1 MSTDTNPEK
10 VNYYFEN
17 NVLYFRDNLTLPA
30 INYYGAHL
38 LKQIRHFSDNELT
51 IDLSQLKKLDS
62 AGVVFIDH
70 IKDRLPRKNINVVV
84 TGASRKVQNVLDTFA
99 APEDE
104 SIKEYIERTGLFER
118 IGRKSYDFK
127 QKTVM
132 DYLYLIAD
140 LAYWTFFG
148 LFDRKSQRKGEVI
161 TQAVSIGVNAL
172 PLVALI
178 SFLIGLVLAIQSAA
192 QLRQFGANIYIVDL
206 VVIAMTAEMGPLI
219 TAIMIAGR
227 SGSAIASELASMKV
241 AEELDALNTMG
252 INPVRYL
259 VVPKMQASIFTLP
272 FLTLLAN
279 ICGIFGG
286 MVVAYFYLNISFA
299 SFYFRMSDSLLFKD
313 IMTGIIKSLV
323 FAGLIVQ
330 TSAFFGLH
338 VEGGA
343 VGVGK
348 YTTKAV
354 VVSIFL
360 VILADSIL
368 GLIFY

>member
-1 MSTDTNPEK
+1 MSFEQIPEEVK
-10 VNYYFEN
+10 YYFEDKK
-17 NVLYFRDNLTLPA
+17 LIFEDSLTLPA
-30 INYYGAHL
+30 INFYGLKL
-38 LKQIRHFSDNELT
+38 LKQIKHFPENELI
-51 IDLSQLKKLDS
+51 IDLSRLKKMDS
-62 AGVVFIDH
+62 AGVVFLDH
-70 IKDRLPRKNINVVV
+70 LKEKLPRKNINVLV
-84 TGASRKVQNVLDTFA
+84 TGANKKIQSVIDTFA
-99 APEDE
+99 TPEYLDKE
-104 SIKEYIERTGLFER
+104 QIKRTGLFER

-127 QKTVM
+127 QKTVS

-148 LFDRKSQRKGEVI
+148 LFDRKAQRKGEVV
-161 TQAVSIGVNAL
+161 TQAISIGVNAL

-178 SFLIGLVLAIQSAA
+178 SFLIGLVLALQSAA
-192 QLRQFGANIYIVDL
+192 QLRQFGANIFIVDL

-219 TAIMIAGR
+219 TAVMIAGR

-272 FLTLLAN
+272 FLTLLAD
-279 ICGIFGG
+279 IFGILGG
-286 MVVAYFYLNISFA
+286 MVVAYLYLDISFVA
-299 SFYFRMSDSLLFKD
+299 FYYRMADSLLLRD
-313 IMTGIIKSLV
+313 IITGIIKSLV
-323 FAGLIVQ
+323 FAGFIVQ
-330 TSAFFGLH
+330 TSTFFGLH

-354 VVSIFL
+354 VASIFL
-360 VILADSIL
+360 VILADSAL